1 MSYKFQLGDYRASG
15 SLTQEGPMVITNTV
29 ADPTLAAQQG
39 SISASYG
46 ISGSSLVF
54 GSAGTTYYLNDKGG
68 ASLATVLLPDDGTI
82 GSATVTDFL
91 TLGASAITV
100 KDGNFDFNIASAD
113 AATYG
118 LKLAGTLV
126 TSTAAEL
133 NLVDGASAGTQVASK
148 AVIYDAQK
156 GVNTHSL
163 TSSFSS
169 LGTATGGTGTFSGIL
184 KTDDTTEATSTTDG
198 SLQTDGGLSV
208 AKSVVIGDDL
218 DLLSDGAILNI
229 GNTSKFT
236 LTDQSANNCVMAASG
251 ARLAFGNAGE
261 YISGDG
267 TDLDIIS
274 SGDLDITATL
284 VDVTGAGTFSG
295 ILKTDDTTEATSTTD
310 GSLQTDGGLSVAK
323 SAVIG
328 DDLDLLSDGA
338 ILNIGNT
345 SKFTLTDQSANNC
358 VMAAS
363 GARLAFGDAGEYI
376 SGDGTDLKIV
386 SSGDVDI
393 TGDTDVVGGLSSTQ
407 ATTLASAAGVTT
419 IGAATPV
426 TVSAAGVLDVAST
439 TVASAIGTAALVV
452 DGGASVALDLLV
464 GDDVSLLSDSAV
476 LSMGLG
482 SDATFTHDGT
492 TGLTIAATPIS
503 INSTGD
509 LTLDS
514 TTDIVLDAAGGNFE
528 FKDAGTAKLT
538 IDVDTTAGDVD
549 VNLMVDG
556 DDLVFNQYDGTEVLR
571 LTDLGV
577 VTVASGITP
586 KTNNGAALGTTA
598 LQFSDLFLAEGGV
611 INFDNG
617 DLTLTQTGDAL
628 VLGGDGT
635 PKLTATL
642 TNALSKAVNSGLG
655 GTTYDAS
662 AAVSDWKLDMNSLS
676 AAAVDVALDSL
687 AIVDSSDG
695 NNTRKESIADL
706 ATAMAGTGITATN
719 GVFSVSAAS
728 SAPNA
733 IGNVDATL
741 AEGLNYGNATF
752 TAPRTWTMIASS
764 NLEAGDV
771 VRIKAPAGVSTTNTL
786 TIARVGSQTFDGSTA
801 SIVIESPHGAVNLF
815 YVAADTFV
823 IL

>member
-1 MSYKFQLGDYRASG
+1 
-15 SLTQEGPMVITNTV
+15 
-29 ADPTLAAQQG
+29 
-39 SISASYG
+39 
-46 ISGSSLVF
+46 
-54 GSAGTTYYLNDKGG
+54 
-68 ASLATVLLPDDGTI
+68 
-82 GSATVTDFL
+82 
-91 TLGASAITV
+91 
-100 KDGNFDFNIASAD
+100 
-113 AATYG
+113 
-118 LKLAGTLV
+118 
-126 TSTAAEL
+126 
-133 NLVDGASAGTQVASK
+133 
-148 AVIYDAQK
+148 
-156 GVNTHSL
+156 
-163 TSSFSS
+163 
-169 LGTATGGTGTFSGIL
+169 
-184 KTDDTTEATSTTDG
+184 
-198 SLQTDGGLSV
+198 
-208 AKSVVIGDDL
+208 
-218 DLLSDGAILNI
+218 
-229 GNTSKFT
+229 
-236 LTDQSANNCVMAASG
+236 
-251 ARLAFGNAGE
+251 
-261 YISGDG
+261 
-267 TDLDIIS
+267 
-274 SGDLDITATL
+274 
-284 VDVTGAGTFSG
+284 
-295 ILKTDDTTEATSTTD
+295 
-310 GSLQTDGGLSVAK
+310 
-323 SAVIG
+323 
-328 DDLDLLSDGA
+328 
-338 ILNIGNT
+338 
-345 SKFTLTDQSANNC
+345 
-358 VMAAS
+358 MAAS

-439 TVASAIGTAALVV
+439 TAASAIGTAALVV